1 MRSEGEVICFILCSS
16 CSFPRFFLTKFIFM
30 PSGYS
35 STPLAKKLG
44 IKVGFHILLFQVPGH
59 YHNLFM
65 DWPEGVVEGEVEKEN
80 SADFIHLFFTESKE
94 LKTHFSAYKK
104 ALKKTGSL
112 WVSWPKGRSE
122 IATDLKRDMIREY
135 VLKQGLVDIKV
146 AAIDEDW
153 SGLKFVYRKKD
164 R

>member
-1 MRSEGEVICFILCSS
+1 
-16 CSFPRFFLTKFIFM
+16 M

-44 IKVGFHILLFQVPGH
+44 IKTGFQILLLKAPKH
-59 YHNLFM
+59 YHELFD
-65 DWPEGVVEGEVEKEN
+65 DWPEGVEEGDLCKKD
-80 SADFIHLFFTESKE
+80 SADFIHLFFTEFKE

-122 IATDLKRDMIREY
+122 IATDLKRDMIRDCI
-135 VLKQGLVDIKV
+135 LSQGLVDIKV